1 VTGST
6 LKPSLRSRIARHV
19 VLPLILMWGLGTAVA
34 LSVANYFAGQAFDR
48 ALLDDA
54 YAVAANVRIG
64 ATGPALNLSPRE
76 MGALLFDQSESV
88 YFAVLLPDGALL
100 AGHAGLRPPPLPDNA
115 PYAFAD
121 IPFQG
126 RELRSVSLRRG
137 EPTEFIV
144 VMAQTSASR
153 TRLLHRMLGYAV
165 VPQALLLVLLAWWL
179 LRVIQRDLQPLAELQ
194 SAVDRRDAR
203 DLTPVPQSVTTG
215 ASTRDVERLGLAVN
229 SMLARLDESISAQRE
244 FAGNVAHE
252 LRTPL
257 AGIRAQAGYA
267 LAHTDPQV
275 WREQLQGIAL
285 GEARASHM
293 VEQLLA
299 LALADEAR
307 AGLRLEP
314 VALNEVARS
323 VLLRYLPKADAAHAD
338 LGGEGLDE
346 PVTVLANAALI
357 EGILGNLLDNALRY
371 GKAGHPRITVS
382 VALQQGVA
390 VLAVTDNGPGL
401 SEKDAE
407 LLRHRWTLGPAG
419 HRLGEGAGLGLAIV
433 SRYAELL
440 GARFSLDAAD
450 ADAGLR
456 ATVTFTDGQ
465 KGVKLPDG

>member
-1 VTGST
+1 MTSIRVRLLVSLIALFALAAAAMASITYRNVLAET
-6 LKPSLRSRIARHV
+6 EALFDYQLQQMALSLRDQGEIASAEARTFADEQLDFVIQIWTVDGRSIYASRPHPA
-19 VLPLILMWGLGTAVA
+19 LPA
-34 LSVANYFAGQAFDR
+34 R
-48 ALLDDA
+48 ALLGLA
-54 YAVAANVRIG
+54 TLNV
-64 ATGPALNLSPRE
+64 
-76 MGALLFDQSESV
+76 D
-88 YFAVLLPDGALL
+88 
-100 AGHAGLRPPPLPDNA
+100 GHAWRTFSVA
-115 PYAFAD
+115 T
-121 IPFQG
+121 
-126 RELRSVSLRRG
+126 RE
-137 EPTEFIV
+137 
-144 VMAQTSASR
+144 
-153 TRLLHRMLGYAV
+153 
-165 VPQALLLVLLAWWL
+165 
-179 LRVIQRDLQPLAELQ
+179 RVIQVAQPIEIRQRLAARAAWRSILPLLLMAPIAAVVVGWLAARNLAPLERLASEVRARGGQSMAPLGVAGLPDEVAPLAL
-194 SAVDRRDAR
+194 SLNA
-203 DLTPVPQSVTTG
+203 LL
-215 ASTRDVERLGLAVN
+215 ERLRT
-229 SMLARLDESISAQRE
+229 SLDTQRA
-244 FAGNVAHE
+244 FVADAAHE
-252 LRTPL
+252 LRSPL
-257 AGIRAQAGYA
+257 TALKLQLELLRRAGSDADRNASREALAAGI
-267 LAHTDPQV
+267 
-275 WREQLQGIAL
+275 E
-285 GEARASHM
+285 RASRL

-440 GARFSLDAAD
+440 GARFSLDAVD
-450 ADAGLR
+450 ADTGLR